1 MSTHLSAMSD
11 SGFPCTF
18 SSMKTHVAVEAEC
31 FYSNMLCEAHGEA
44 KETMSQKGD
53 ASPLLIE
60 RTKVAWKW
68 PSYVQ
73 L

>member
-1 MSTHLSAMSD
+1 MSTHLSATSEN
-11 SGFPCTF
+11 GFPCTF

-44 KETMSQKGD
+44 KETMSQGRCV
-53 ASPLLIE
+53 AALIE